1 MTDVFLGIIAAAV
14 LVMAVIQVGAV
25 VMAARAARRMGEA
38 LARFEEDVRPIVAN
52 LKSVSSDAARIT
64 AVAAAQAEQAEQ
76 VVTRLRER
84 IDSLLQ
90 ALQEAI
96 RRVFPWTGWWN
107 RRADPRRRQPTE
119 EEDALFIG

>member
-14 LVMAVIQVGAV
+14 LVMAVIQVGAI
-25 VMAARAARRMGEA
+25 VMAARAARRVGEA
-38 LARFEEDVRPIVAN
+38 MARFEEDVRPIVAN
-52 LKSVSSDAARIT
+52 LKAVSSDAARIT

-76 VVTRLRER
+76 VVTRLRDR

-96 RRVFPWTGWWN
+96 RRMFPWTGWWN

-119 EEDALFIG
+119 EDDALFIG

>member
-1 MTDVFLGIIAAAV
+1 
-14 LVMAVIQVGAV
+14 
-25 VMAARAARRMGEA
+25 MGEA